1 MSFFLDVFLVS
12 DAASMKG
19 SWYLRVRL
27 FEFKGIVSC
36 FFTGGGEF
44 SDRFVV
50 EVRRGNERKV

>member
-1 MSFFLDVFLVS
+1 
-12 DAASMKG
+12 MKG